1 MLPAPTTIATSTPW
15 SPPAGTWP
23 PPAATRSGAVP
34 YSSSPIS
41 ASPESFRSMRVKAGA
56 IGGSLSR
63 YRAVTEPREGLL
75 AYCEACEPAY
85 DHILPWGRRELVAQ
99 LLDGLALELGIVHL
113 LLEQHDRREPRVEL
127 AGDDFLAH
135 VLRLLGR
142 DVLTTDVFDG
152 GRGRDLHGDLA
163 REGDEV
169 LVLGHEVGVA
179 VDLDQ
184 HPHLGSGVHI
194 CLNRP
199 LRGRA
204 LAEILDLLPLL
215 DAQDL
220 DRLLDV
226 ALGLG
231 EGLLAVHHPRACALA
246 QGLYVFRSD
255 LDRAH
260 VALVSGVV
268 CSAAC
273 AGADGSCAGALAT
286 GVSGSATGSALSA
299 TVSGGAEV
307 GAAGLPSS
315 ALADIGVTDSVI
327 GSDGA
332 GVGGTGT
339 VSGAGFCAAAVAAAR
354 SAAALSA
361 VAFSAAAFSSAS
373 FFACSSAS
381 RLACSS
387 ASRLARASASMRA
400 FSSASWRARSSSRRK
415 TEWPSETTCPIA
427 CVISAQERIASSLP
441 GTTKSMPSGSQLV
454 STRPMIGMRRR
465 RASLTAISSVLRSIT
480 NMASGTR
487 CMFFTPPRLA
497 RSFSRSACAAIRSRV
512 GSRASWPSASKRSR
526 SCSRRIRRLIVW
538 KFVNR
543 PPSQRW

>member
-15 SPPAGTWP
+15 SRTAVTWRAT
-23 PPAATRSGAVP
+23 AATRSGSVP

-75 AYCEACEPAY
+75 AYGEACEPAY
-85 DHILPWGRRELVAQ
+85 DHILTCGRRELVAQ

-135 VLRLLGR
+135 VLRLVGRLLLVDARLGVTLLGR

-231 EGLLAVHHPRACALA
+231 EGLLAVHHPRACAPA

-299 TVSGGAEV
+299 TVSGGA
-307 GAAGLPSS
+307 A
-315 ALADIGVTDSVI
+315 
-327 GSDGA
+327 
-332 GVGGTGT
+332 VGGR
-339 VSGAGFCAAAVAAAR
+339 VR
-354 SAAALSA
+354 PAL
-361 VAFSAAAFSSAS
+361 
-373 FFACSSAS
+373 CRLWLS
-381 RLACSS
+381 RQPLS
-387 ASRLARASASMRA
+387 
-400 FSSASWRARSSSRRK
+400 
-415 TEWPSETTCPIA
+415 P
-427 CVISAQERIASSLP
+427 
-441 GTTKSMPSGSQLV
+441 
-454 STRPMIGMRRR
+454 
-465 RASLTAISSVLRSIT
+465 
-480 NMASGTR
+480 
-487 CMFFTPPRLA
+487 
-497 RSFSRSACAAIRSRV
+497 
-512 GSRASWPSASKRSR
+512 
-526 SCSRRIRRLIVW
+526 
-538 KFVNR
+538 R
-543 PPSQRW
+543 PPSSPAPRPRAWPAPQLRAWRGPRPRCGPSLRLPGERVPPRGGRPSGPRRRPVRSPV